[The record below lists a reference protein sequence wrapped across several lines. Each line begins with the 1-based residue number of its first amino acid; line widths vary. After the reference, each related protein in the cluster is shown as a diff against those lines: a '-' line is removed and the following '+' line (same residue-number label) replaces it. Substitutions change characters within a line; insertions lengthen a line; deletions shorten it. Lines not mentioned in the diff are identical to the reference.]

1 MGAHCGKLPGV
12 VKSRETVG
20 CSLTIWRAYAAIE
33 SEADTFHGGVLL
45 PGTGG
50 GLERNETWR
59 RVFMNKKQSDF
70 LTQTAQRLHLSVD
83 ERSGTFLGNRAG

>member
-1 MGAHCGKLPGV
+1 M
-12 VKSRETVG
+12 
-20 CSLTIWRAYAAIE
+20 TIWRAYAAIE

-83 ERSGTFLGNRAG
+83 ERSGTLFGE